1 MPYTRLQ
8 IAQHAERIG
17 RSARTLRRW
26 VAQGC
31 DLEDP
36 GSVQR
41 FLAQAERKKT
51 NIQRSRER
59 LGKEFLHPSD
69 GKQKAERQVKPQPW
83 GKHKGNDETPPPV
96 VGKDGAA
103 AALECLERQEET
115 AYRRLQ
121 VALEGGDRFQV
132 QAAQDFWLKCSETLR
147 RLDLAVEVARRSEET
162 QIPLRQAESVVL
174 AVADW
179 LRIAFMQ
186 FLSAEVRALMGIK
199 DIGEWKFYAFGR
211 FKGILDLTVAG
222 SLKSRSPIPDWAEPF
237 VRLRLSSKSS
247 LKTVRARHSV

>member
-1 MPYTRLQ
+1 MPKELAVQRGHCTDGLRKG
-8 IAQHAERIG
+8 ATSRIRARCKG
-17 RSARTLRRW
+17 FWPKPNAKKRTSSVLVNASARSFCIL
-26 VAQGC
+26 
-31 DLEDP
+31 
-36 GSVQR
+36 
-41 FLAQAERKKT
+41 
-51 NIQRSRER
+51 
-59 LGKEFLHPSD
+59 SD

-83 GKHKGNDETPPPV
+83 GKHKGNGETLPPV
-96 VGKDGAA
+96 VGKHGAA
-103 AALECLERQEET
+103 AALERLERQEET

-199 DIGEWKFYAFGR
+199 DVGEWKFYAFGR